1 LDQSGIRESI
11 AETIAVL
18 ERVSRETA
26 PVVEEV
32 ARVLVERVAAGAK
45 VLLCGNGGSAADSQ
59 HVATELAV
67 RYQTSRRAIPAIALT
82 VDTSV
87 LTAASNDLGFEE
99 VFARQIEALGA
110 RGDVLIAISTSGG
123 SPNVLRAVKTAR
135 ERGLVTVG
143 LTGEGGGKLAG
154 AVDHCI
160 RVPSGTTP
168 RIQEAHLVIEHL
180 LCAALE
186 RWAEGEPS

>member
-123 SPNVLRAVKTAR
+123 SPNVLRAVEVAR